1 MEYVLTTNVLSKQYK
16 DFKALDNLSLHVPKG
31 SIYGFV
37 GKKRSWKDD
46 TDPADL
52 RIAGA
57 HIRGVHFV
65 REKEHRCGYFSIPT
79 ENGGRC

>member
-37 GKKRSWKDD
+37 GKN
-46 TDPADL
+46 
-52 RIAGA
+52 GA
-57 HIRGVHFV
+57 ERRH
-65 REKEHRCGYFSIPT
+65 
-79 ENGGRC
+79 